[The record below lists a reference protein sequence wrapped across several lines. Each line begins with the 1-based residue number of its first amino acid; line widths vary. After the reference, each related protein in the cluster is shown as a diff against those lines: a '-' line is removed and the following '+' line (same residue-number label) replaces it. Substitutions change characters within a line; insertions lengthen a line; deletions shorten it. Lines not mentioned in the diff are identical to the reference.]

1 MAAPMNTGARHPP
14 SGDLIDTPAAG
25 PQAARGGAMRAG
37 GYVLGT
43 LLALISSPLMIRH
56 LGVEDYGRYVTVLSL
71 VTIIAGFTEAGVN
84 TIALRE
90 YAARSGGDRWGVMRD
105 LLGIRVVVTLVG
117 IVGGLAFAL
126 VAGYDSVLVF
136 GTVAAGFALLLQ
148 SLQSLLGVSL
158 QGELRFGWVTITE
171 LLRQALFVALVVA
184 LVLAGAGLG
193 PFFLAQIPA
202 FAVTLAMTAWLV
214 RRIMPLLPSFHPARW
229 WPLLRA
235 TIAYAIAVALNATYF
250 RIAILVLSLQATE
263 RETGYFATAFRV
275 VEILIAVPAL
285 IFGAAFPILARAA
298 QDDRERL
305 DYAGGRL
312 VEVGLVIG
320 VWLALG
326 VFLGAEPIIRV
337 LAGDQSDASIALLR
351 IQSLALIATFVIV
364 PCGYLLLSLH
374 RHRAILVANVVALAT
389 SLGLSA
395 VLVPAYEATGAAIA
409 LLAAEVALA
418 AMSLG
423 MVVRQRPAVGRVLPR
438 APAILAAGVVAGLV
452 ALVPGIPAVV
462 ATGVALLAYPLL
474 LLAVR
479 RFPPEVADA
488 LRGLRSA
495 AS

>member
-1 MAAPMNTGARHPP
+1 MNTGARNPP
-14 SGDLIDTPAAG
+14 SGDLLDSPAAG

-56 LGVEDYGRYVTVLSL
+56 LGVEDFGRYVTVLSL
-71 VTIIAGFTEAGVN
+71 VTIVAGFTEAGLN

-90 YAARSGGDRWGVMRD
+90 YAARDGADRRAVMRD
-105 LLGIRVVVTLVG
+105 LLGIRIVLTLVG
-117 IVGGLAFAL
+117 IAAGVAFAL
-126 VAGYDSVLVF
+126 AAGYDSVLVL

-148 SLQSLLGVSL
+148 ALQSLLGVSL

-171 LLRQALFVALVVA
+171 LLRQALFVALVVVF
-184 LVLAGAGLG
+184 VLAGAELG
-193 PFFLAQIPA
+193 VFFLAQIPA
-202 FAVTLAMTAWLV
+202 FAVTLVITAWLV
-214 RRIMPLLPSFHPARW
+214 RRIMPLAPAFHPRRW

-235 TIAYAIAVALNATYF
+235 TIAYAIAVALNAAYF

-275 VEILIAVPAL
+275 TEILIAVPAL
-285 IFGAAFPILARAA
+285 IIGAAFPILARAA
-298 QDDRERL
+298 RDDRDRL
-305 DYAGGRL
+305 DYAAGRL

-326 VFLGAEPIIRV
+326 VFLAAEPIIRV
-337 LAGDQSDASIALLR
+337 LAGDQSDPSIGLLR
-351 IQSLALIATFVIV
+351 IQSLALVATFVIV
-364 PCGYLLLSLH
+364 PCGYVLLSLH
-374 RHRAILVANVVALAT
+374 RHRAILVANLVALAT

-395 VLVPAYEATGAAIA
+395 VLVPAYDATGAAVA
-409 LLAAEVALA
+409 LLAAELSLA
-418 AMSLG
+418 AMVLG
-423 MVVRQRPAVGRVLPR
+423 LVVTSRPAVARVLPR
-438 APAILAAGVVAGLV
+438 APAILAAGVVAGL
-452 ALVPGIPAVV
+452 AGLIPGIPALV
-462 ATGVALLAYPLL
+462 AAPVALLAYPLL